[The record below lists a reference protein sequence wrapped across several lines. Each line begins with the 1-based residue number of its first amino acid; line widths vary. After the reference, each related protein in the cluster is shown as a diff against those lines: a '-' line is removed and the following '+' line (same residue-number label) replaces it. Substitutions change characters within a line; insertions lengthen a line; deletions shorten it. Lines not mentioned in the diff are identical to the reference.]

1 MMKVSLIRLAVAAG
15 GLALSLGAGAGIASA
30 GPDLGWAV
38 NTTCTYPQ
46 LVAALNAQSAQAGDA
61 FNQSPI
67 MQKGLQDFLAAGPE
81 KRQRVAQ
88 NVANAPAF
96 QPYLGIIEEAFN
108 TCNNFAP
115 S

>member
-46 LVAALNAQSAQAGDA
+46 SPQAGNA
-61 FNQSPI
+61 FNQSAI
-67 MQKGLQDFLAAGPE
+67 MQKGLQDFLAAG
-81 KRQRVAQ
+81 
-88 NVANAPAF
+88 
-96 QPYLGIIEEAFN
+96 
-108 TCNNFAP
+108 